1 MPSIFI
7 TTDFVPSILLLFDF
21 DVPVNYIDIME
32 LPLNPYSGER
42 CQVASVSVSAAP
54 VNPYSEELTVMPS
67 VGDRLGADVIQ
78 GLAGEGGSAS
88 VFKVWH
94 EELEVVRAVK
104 ILKQGFKADARER
117 FFTEAKILADIRHPN
132 IVEIHG
138 IGYMERQI
146 PYLELEYV
154 DGVSIQSLIA
164 SGGRM
169 PCAVALS
176 IAYFVCQALHYA
188 HSRDYTLYGK
198 IYRGLIHRDIKP
210 ENVVVSRDGIVKLMD
225 FGIAR
230 PSEVSLHTVGTK
242 VMGTLVYLSPEQMNG
257 EPLDHRSDI
266 FSLGA
271 VLYEMVTGCRMFPQK
286 TLSELVQKKTAGQYK
301 PLKGYGFDFPER
313 LSRVLD
319 RSLRL
324 LPGERYA
331 NAAEMGYD
339 VYGVLREISDL
350 SPNDTLASY
359 MRDQNSIAHWAPPA
373 RAGQPGG
380 AQARGGRGVPL
391 WAVATVA
398 AAGVAATGIIA
409 LLFLR

>member
-1 MPSIFI
+1 LEARLA
-7 TTDFVPSILLLFDF
+7 DFRFKDVDFKDFDF
-21 DVPVNYIDIME
+21 GLPINYIDSME
-32 LPLNPYSGER
+32 HHLSPKSHKRHRADAPGAAG
-42 CQVASVSVSAAP
+42 VA
-54 VNPYSEELTVMPS
+54 NPYSEELTAMPS
-67 VGDRLGADVIQ
+67 AGDRLGSNVIQ

-132 IVEIHG
+132 IIEIHA
-138 IGYMERQI
+138 IGYMERQV

-154 DGVSIQSLIA
+154 DGVSIQNLIA
-164 SGGRM
+164 ENGRM
-169 PCAVALS
+169 PFSVALS
-176 IAYFVCQALHYA
+176 IAYFVCQALHYTHA
-188 HSRDYTLYGK
+188 RDYTLYGK

-230 PSEVSLHTVGTK
+230 PSEVSLHTVGAK

-286 TLSELVQKKTAGQYK
+286 TLTELVQKKTAGQYRS
-301 PLKGYGFDFPER
+301 LKSYGIEYPER
-313 LSRVLD
+313 LARVLD
-319 RSLRL
+319 KALRL
-324 LPGERYA
+324 RPDERYA

-339 VYGVLREISDL
+339 IYGVFREISDL

-359 MRDQNSIAHWAPPA
+359 MRDPRSIQQWAPA
-373 RAGQPGG
+373 RARPQRE
-380 AQARGGRGVPL
+380 AAASGRSGVPL

-398 AAGVAATGIIA
+398 AAGVALTGIIA